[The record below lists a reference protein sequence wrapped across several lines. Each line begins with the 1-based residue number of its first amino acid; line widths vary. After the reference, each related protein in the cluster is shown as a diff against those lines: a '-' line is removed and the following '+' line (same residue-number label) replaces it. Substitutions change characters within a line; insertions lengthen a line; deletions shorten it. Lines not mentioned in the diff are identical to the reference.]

1 MTIQRFVT
9 AERDPRT
16 RGEEIARL
24 GAEHVRAN
32 LDGYVRLFR
41 AVGVEDVRLRE
52 FGTQAADALAAW
64 RPDLHA
70 EMCGVAAGTG
80 LTEWELGLLN
90 ARTEVL
96 AAVGAVGEGECSTS
110 VYLPDDGAPRGVQ
123 TWDWH
128 DELDA
133 DRLLARYVSDRG
145 LEVRYFTEF
154 GMLGKIGINDAG
166 LGLHFNILNHSSDS
180 DPIGVPVHAVARS
193 ILDSATTIAE
203 AVEIA
208 DSASVS
214 ASTVLTVLT
223 YDGDRGDA
231 ACIELC
237 PAGHAVVGPEDG
249 LLVHT
254 NHFVDPELARG
265 ELAPATA
272 STYRRYKHVRSL
284 REQVADP
291 DPRRRAEALAVHEVD
306 GAPVCCHPDPEMT
319 FDQRWESLLT
329 TALDLEHNRM
339 WFHDGRP
346 CGVRPETWHAF

>member
-1 MTIQRFVT
+1 MTIQQLVT
-9 AERDPRT
+9 PERDSRT
-16 RGEEIARL
+16 RGEEIARQ
-24 GAEHVRAN
+24 GAVHIRAN

-41 AVGVEDVRLRE
+41 AVGVEDARLRA

-70 EMCGVAAGTG
+70 EMSGVAAGAE

-96 AAVGAVGEGECSTS
+96 AAVGAVGEGECSTA
-110 VYLPDDGAPRGVQ
+110 VYVPEAGAPRGVQ

-133 DRLLARYVSDRG
+133 DRLLMRYVSATG
-145 LEVRYFTEF
+145 VEVRYFTEF
-154 GMLGKIGINDAG
+154 GMLGKIGMNDAG

-180 DPIGVPVHAVARS
+180 DPIGVPVHAVARG
-193 ILDSATTIAE
+193 ILDSATTISE

-223 YDGDRGDA
+223 YDGARGDA

-237 PAGHAVVGPEDG
+237 PAGHAVVRPDDG

-265 ELAPATA
+265 ELVPGDA
-272 STYRRYKHVRSL
+272 STYRRYKYVREL
-284 REQVADP
+284 RDRIADP
-291 DPRRRAEALAVHEVD
+291 DPMRRAEALAVHEVD
-306 GAPVCCHPDPEMT
+306 GAPVCCHPDPEMP
-319 FDQRWESLLT
+319 FEQRWESLLT
-329 TALDLEHNRM
+329 TVLDLEDSRM

-346 CGVRPETWHAF
+346 CDVRADSWHAF